1 MPNPHSIEAQSW
13 QPVKFDIRPIFLVI
27 GLLLATLGGAMFL
40 PAIVDLMADNDD
52 WQIFAVSGTL
62 CVLVGVGLYGGARGT
77 TRHLDTKQ
85 AFIMTVG
92 TWVTLALFGA
102 LPYYWSGIVPSFTDA
117 IFESLSGLTTTGATV
132 ITGLD
137 NAPPGILLWRAI
149 EQWLGGLGII
159 VMAVA
164 VLPML
169 QIGGMQLFKIEAF
182 ETAEKI
188 MPRATQISG
197 SLTLVFLFFTALCA
211 VAYLAAGMALDDAVI
226 HAMTTV
232 ATGGFSSKDASIGH
246 FDSVAIEMVAI
257 TFMILGSIPFI
268 LYVQAVRGQ
277 AIALWKDSQVRV
289 FLTVLCLLVATAWVI
304 FHLSAQVDK
313 NPEETGF
320 MFALFNVTSI
330 MTGTGFA
337 TTNYSAWGPVADMF
351 FFIIMFIG
359 GCAGSTSCGIKIFR
373 FQVLSESLKQH
384 IKSIFYPNGVFLMRF
399 NGRNLQDD
407 VATAVM
413 SFLFLYIAIFFI
425 VASLLAMTGLD
436 FITALSASGSA
447 ISNVGPGLGPDI
459 GPAGNFREL
468 GNDAKW
474 ILMMAM
480 LIGRL
485 ELFTVLVLFVPRF
498 WRS

>member
-1 MPNPHSIEAQSW
+1 MPNQPSINAPSK
-13 QPVKFDIRPIFLVI
+13 PRLAFDIRPILMVI
-27 GLLLATLGGAMFL
+27 GLLLATLGGAMLL
-40 PAIVDLMADNDD
+40 PAIVDLMADHND
-52 WQIFAVSGTL
+52 WQVFAASGL
-62 CVLVGVGLYGGARGT
+62 LSVMIGVGLYGGARGT
-77 TRHLDTKQ
+77 TRHLGTKQ

-102 LPYYWSGIVPSFTDA
+102 LPYYWSGIVPTFTDA
-117 IFESLSGLTTTGATV
+117 LFESLSGLTTTGATV

-137 NAPPGILLWRAI
+137 FAPPGILLWRAI
-149 EQWLGGLGII
+149 QQWLGGLGII

-169 QIGGMQLFKIEAF
+169 QIGGMQLFKMEAF

-197 SLTLVFLFFTALCA
+197 SLTLVFLFFTALCIFC
-211 VAYLAAGMALDDAVI
+211 YLAAGMALDDAVI

-246 FDSVAIEMVAI
+246 FDSTAIELVAV
-257 TFMILGSIPFI
+257 TFMVLGSIPFI

-277 AIALWKDSQVRV
+277 SIALWKDSQVRT
-289 FLTVLCLLVATAWVI
+289 FLMVLSVAVVTAWI
-304 FHLSAQVDK
+304 IYSLNANGEGPD
-313 NPEETGF
+313 NGF
-320 MFALFNVTSI
+320 MLAFFNVTSI
-330 MTGTGFA
+330 MTGTGYA
-337 TTNYSAWGPVADMF
+337 TTNYSAWGPLSNMF

-373 FQVLSESLKQH
+373 FQVLYESLKQH

-399 NGRNLQDD
+399 NGRRLDD
-407 VATAVM
+407 SVATAVM

-436 FITALSASGSA
+436 FITALSAAGSA
-447 ISNVGPGLGPDI
+447 ISNVGPGLGPQI
-459 GPAGNFREL
+459 GPAGTYKDL
-468 GNDAKW
+468 GDAAKW

>member
-1 MPNPHSIEAQSW
+1 MR
-13 QPVKFDIRPIFLVI
+13 FDIRPIFLVI
-27 GLLLATLGGAMFL
+27 GLLLTTLGLAMLL
-40 PAIVDLMADNDD
+40 PAIVDLMANNDD
-52 WQIFAVSGTL
+52 WKVFATSGILTIL
-62 CVLVGVGLYGGARGT
+62 IGAGLYGGARGT
-77 TRHLDTKQ
+77 TQHLGTKQ
-85 AFIMTVG
+85 AFVMTVG
-92 TWVTLALFGA
+92 TWVVLSFFGA
-102 LPYYWSGIVPSFTDA
+102 FPYYWSGMVPTFTDA
-117 IFESLSGLTTTGATV
+117 MFESLSGLTTTGATV

-137 NAPPGILLWRAI
+137 YAPPGILFWRGI
-149 EQWLGGLGII
+149 QQWLGGLGII

-211 VAYLAAGMALDDAVI
+211 AAYLAAGMALDDAVI

-232 ATGGFSSKDASIGH
+232 ATGGFSTKDASFGH
-246 FDSVAIEMVAI
+246 FDNIAIQFVGV

-277 AIALWKDSQVRV
+277 SIALWKDSQVRV
-289 FLTVLCLLVATAWVI
+289 FLVLLAILVVIAWVI
-304 FHLSAQVDK
+304 FLGREIDLE
-313 NPEETGF
+313 NPISGNGF

-330 MTGTGFA
+330 MTGTGYA
-337 TTNYSAWGPVADMF
+337 TTDYSAWGPVSNMF

-373 FQVLSESLKQH
+373 FQVLYETLKQH
-384 IKSIFYPNGVFLMRF
+384 INSIFYPHGVFVMRF
-399 NGRNLQDD
+399 NSRVLDD
-407 VATAVM
+407 NVSTAVM
-413 SFLFLYIAIFFI
+413 SFLFLYVAIFFI
-425 VASLLAMTGLD
+425 VASLLSFTGLD

-447 ISNVGPGLGPDI
+447 ISNVGPGLGRHI
-459 GPAGNFREL
+459 GPSSTYQEL
-468 GNDAKW
+468 GDGAKW
-474 ILMMAM
+474 ILMSAM

>member
-1 MPNPHSIEAQSW
+1 M
-13 QPVKFDIRPIFLVI
+13 KFDFRPIFLVI
-27 GLLLATLGGAMFL
+27 GLLLTTLGCAMLL
-40 PAIVDLMADNDD
+40 PAIVDLMAGNDD
-52 WQIFAVSGTL
+52 WRVFMVSG
-62 CVLVGVGLYGGARGT
+62 VLTILIGAGLYGGARGT
-77 TRHLDTKQ
+77 TTHLGTKQ
-85 AFIMTVG
+85 AFVMTVG
-92 TWVTLALFGA
+92 TWVALAVFGA
-102 LPYYWSGIVPSFTDA
+102 LPYLWSGIVPTFTDA
-117 IFESLSGLTTTGATV
+117 LFESLSGLTTTGATV

-137 NAPPGILLWRAI
+137 FAPTGILFWRAI
-149 EQWLGGLGII
+149 QQWLGGLGII

-197 SLTLVFLFFTALCA
+197 SLTLVFVFVTALCML
-211 VAYLAAGMALDDAVI
+211 AYLAAGMALDDAVI

-232 ATGGFSSKDASIGH
+232 ATGGFSTKDASLGH
-246 FDSVAIEMVAI
+246 FDSVWIELVAV

-277 AIALWKDSQVRV
+277 SMALWKDSQVRV
-289 FLTVLCLLVATAWVI
+289 FLVLLSLLVLIAWSI
-304 FHLSAQVDK
+304 FSGVASTNENADASS
-313 NPEETGF
+313 GF
-320 MFALFNVTSI
+320 MYALFNVTSI
-330 MTGTGFA
+330 MTGTGYA
-337 TTNYSAWGPVADMF
+337 TTDYSAWGPLSSMF

-373 FQVLSESLKQH
+373 FQVLYEALKQH
-384 IKSIFYPNGVFLMRF
+384 IKKIFYPNGIFPMRF
-399 NGRNLQDD
+399 NARALDD
-407 VATAVM
+407 NVATAVM
-413 SFLFLYIAIFFI
+413 SFLFLYVAIFFI
-425 VASLLAMTGLD
+425 VASLLSLSGLD

-447 ISNVGPGLGPDI
+447 ISNVGPGLGQII
-459 GPAGNFREL
+459 GPGGTYQEL
-468 GNDAKW
+468 GDTAKW
-474 ILMMAM
+474 ILMAAM